1 MATIMYTEMLQSSR
15 LSFLQ
20 KKEIYEAANFYV
32 TSLLTSPFNENNI
45 ITITYVK
52 ITVFF
57 LRIIHYFFYFVI

>member
-1 MATIMYTEMLQSSR
+1 MAMIMYTEMLQSSR

-32 TSLLTSPFNENNI
+32 TSLLTSPFKLKIENNI

-52 ITVFF
+52 IIVFF
-57 LRIIHYFFYFVI
+57 

>member
-32 TSLLTSPFNENNI
+32 TSLLTSPFKLKIENN

-52 ITVFF
+52 VTVFF
-57 LRIIHYFFYFVI
+57 

>member
-32 TSLLTSPFNENNI
+32 TSLFTSPFKLKIENN

-52 ITVFF
+52 VTVFF
-57 LRIIHYFFYFVI
+57 

>member
-32 TSLLTSPFNENNI
+32 TSLLTSPFKLKIENNI

-52 ITVFF
+52 IIVFF
-57 LRIIHYFFYFVI
+57 